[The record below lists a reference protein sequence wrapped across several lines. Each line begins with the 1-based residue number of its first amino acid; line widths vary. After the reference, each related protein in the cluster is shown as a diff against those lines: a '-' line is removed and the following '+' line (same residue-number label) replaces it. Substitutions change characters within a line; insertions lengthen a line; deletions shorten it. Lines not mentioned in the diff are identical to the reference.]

1 MKEFQAQVSDQSDLD
16 DDEEG
21 LYYDIAFDS
30 LKEDKLAVSDE
41 DSDGSDGGATGEI
54 QHWTRRVLRSKTELC
69 SKHEDL
75 PPIPDKSYATVF
87 QIMVAL

>member
-41 DSDGSDGGATGEI
+41 DSDGSDGGTTGEI
-54 QHWTRRVLRSKTELC
+54 QH
-69 SKHEDL
+69 
-75 PPIPDKSYATVF
+75 
-87 QIMVAL
+87 

>member
-1 MKEFQAQVSDQSDLD
+1 MLNRLKEFQAQVCDQSDLD

-41 DSDGSDGGATGEI
+41 DSDGSDGGTTGEI
-54 QHWTRRVLRSKTELC
+54 QH
-69 SKHEDL
+69 
-75 PPIPDKSYATVF
+75 
-87 QIMVAL
+87 